1 MLRGLKVFVSG
12 TAMAVLVLGGATV
25 AAVYVPTA
33 VNPTTG
39 YLQLVPV
46 EKLVPSEM
54 TSEQAMA
61 MIISAGAVMPERMS
75 LGVPQIK

>member
-1 MLRGLKVFVSG
+1 VDATSG
-12 TAMAVLVLGGATV
+12 VTT

-46 EKLVPSEM
+46 EKLVASDM
-54 TSEQAMA
+54 SSEQAMA

-75 LGVPQIK
+75 LGPQIK